1 MLYRGIIVNIN
12 GKIKQ
17 ELFTML
23 NFSKR
28 LIEEREKTGYSAEE
42 FAVLGGVGKTTQYN
56 YEKGLR
62 KPDLEYLYNIAQ
74 LDCDIHYIV
83 TGIRLDNSL
92 SNKERELL
100 SLYRS
105 AEKPLR
111 IISMK
116 ALEIDL
122 SKE

>member
-1 MLYRGIIVNIN
+1 
-12 GKIKQ
+12 
-17 ELFTML
+17 ML

-62 KPDLEYLYNIAQ
+62 KPDLEYLYNISQ
-74 LDCDIHYIV
+74 LDCDIQYIV
-83 TGIRLDNSL
+83 TGIRLENAL
-92 SNKERELL
+92 SRKEQVLL

-105 AEKPLR
+105 AEKPLQR
-111 IISMK
+111 MAIE
-116 ALEIDL
+116 ALKIDL